1 MTLSEAV
8 SIRIDEL
15 MKERKITQYRLSIL
29 SGVSQ
34 STIGDIRWQ
43 RNKSVNLRIIYEIA
57 QGLKMDLIQF
67 FNSPV
72 FEGENITD

>member
-8 SIRIDEL
+8 SIRIEEL

>member
-57 QGLKMDLIQF
+57 QGFKMDLIQF

-72 FEGENITD
+72 FEGENITE

>member
-15 MKERKITQYRLSIL
+15 MKERKMTQYRLSIL

-57 QGLKMDLIQF
+57 QGFKMDLIQF

>member
-57 QGLKMDLIQF
+57 QGFKMDLIQF

>member
-43 RNKSVNLRIIYEIA
+43 RNKSVNLRIIYEI
-57 QGLKMDLIQF
+57 DTRI
-67 FNSPV
+67 
-72 FEGENITD
+72 

>member
-1 MTLSEAV
+1 MTLTEAI
-8 SIRIDEL
+8 SIRINEL
-15 MKERKITQYRLSIL
+15 MEERKLTQYRLSML

-57 QGLKMDLIQF
+57 QGFKMDLIQF
-67 FNSPV
+67 FNSSL
-72 FEGENITD
+72 FKGDNITD

>member
-1 MTLSEAV
+1 
-8 SIRIDEL
+8 

-43 RNKSVNLRIIYEIA
+43 RNKSVNLRIIYEIV

>member
-57 QGLKMDLIQF
+57 QGFKMDLIQF
-67 FNSPV
+67 FNSHV

>member
-8 SIRIDEL
+8 SIRIEEL

-57 QGLKMDLIQF
+57 QGFKMDLIQF